1 MVRGR
6 VMTSLML
13 VLAGAGAWAA
23 EPAKDAARK
32 PTLAVLPFLAS
43 TPAEKALAERMR
55 FAVSQKLSTD
65 MNAVTEGGPYARL
78 DNVQVDN
85 VVSALQLSFSTDKG
99 PADAELQQLLTTL
112 GADYTIAGAIK
123 GRQLSLTFYKGAALE
138 KTASVAI
145 PPGTESP
152 RLAVEKVLTELTGTA
167 FARIRDVE
175 ADHSNPA
182 VERRFAER
190 PNLVPDPAF
199 DLAARDPKKVAGT
212 WQAILGPN
220 AYPPPLVTLEEARR
234 LAPDRVAV
242 VPRAATGL
250 PDDVKAGAGGG
261 NVLLLRMS
269 RHVAENNGLACET
282 TWIPVEQ
289 GKKYRFTVRYHST
302 GPTLHL
308 FLKGF
313 GEKPDQYSSVNNL
326 ESTRR
331 EFYRAQVVP
340 REKNAAWELI
350 EMDFTPSTVKPTD
363 PKIQWVRLDL
373 YVYLHPG
380 DVFFDDVT
388 LKKIDE

>member
-1 MVRGR
+1 MNRR
-6 VMTSLML
+6 RIL
-13 VLAGAGAWAA
+13 VPVLVALACSGAEGPK
-23 EPAKDAARK
+23 EVAKK
-32 PTLAVLPFLAS
+32 PTLAVLPFVGGS
-43 TPAEKALAERMR
+43 SAEKALAERMR

-65 MNAVTEGGPYARL
+65 ANAVTEGGPYDRL

-85 VVSALQLSFSTDKG
+85 VVSALQLSFASPDKLPDEG
-99 PADAELQQLLTTL
+99 ELQQLLASL
-112 GADYTIAGAIK
+112 GTDYTIAGSVK
-123 GRQLSLTFYKGAALE
+123 GRQLSLTLYQG
-138 KTASVAI
+138 TAVAKRATADI
-145 PPGTESP
+145 PPGTDSP
-152 RLAVEKVLTELTGTA
+152 KLAVEKVLTELTGTA
-167 FARIRDVE
+167 FAHIREVE

-199 DLAARDPKKVAGT
+199 ELAAKDPKKAAT
-212 WQAILGPN
+212 KWQAILGPD
-220 AYPPPLVTLEEARR
+220 AYPPPLLTLEQARV
-234 LAPDRVAV
+234 LGPDRVAV

-250 PDDVKAGAGGG
+250 AEDGKGGG

-269 RHVAENNGLACET
+269 KKVAENNGLACET
-282 TWIPVEQ
+282 TWIPMKH

-313 GEKPDQYSSVNNL
+313 GEKADQYSSASNP
-326 ESTRR
+326 ESMRR

-340 REKNAAWELI
+340 REKNAGWELI
-350 EMDFTPSTVKPTD
+350 EMDFTPSTVKASD
-363 PKIQWVRLDL
+363 PKIQWMRLDL

-388 LKKIDE
+388 LKEIEE